1 MWVRTVD
8 GDVIAVDQIVRYAP
22 VGGTA
27 TGRTVLIINT
37 VHTTSDRRHHLGPF
51 VSERQALDFARRHFG
66 PVIDPAE
73 LADVA
78 DLAKYDPPSAVDL
91 EGALEDSIARG
102 REAQREIR
110 RRKNGVAPVLR
121 VAPCMRRPPANDR
134 RVVAGAGPRPRHS
147 SWSRRAAG

>member
-1 MWVRTVD
+1 MTGQRVWVRTLD

-22 VGGTA
+22 EEGTA
-27 TGRTVLIINT
+27 TSHTVLTVHT

-73 LADVA
+73 LAYVA

-102 REAQREIR
+102 REAQREALSEIVG
-110 RRKNGVAPVLR
+110 NCPL
-121 VAPCMRRPPANDR
+121 
-134 RVVAGAGPRPRHS
+134 
-147 SWSRRAAG
+147 

>member
-1 MWVRTVD
+1 MTGQRVWVRTLD

-27 TGRTVLIINT
+27 TGRTVLIVNT

-66 PVIDPAE
+66 PVLDPAE

-78 DLAKYDPPSAVDL
+78 DAVDL

-102 REAQREIR
+102 REAQREAGLR
-110 RRKNGVAPVLR
+110 LDGPEVA
-121 VAPCMRRPPANDR
+121 
-134 RVVAGAGPRPRHS
+134 
-147 SWSRRAAG
+147 

>member
-1 MWVRTVD
+1 MTGQRVWVRTLD

-22 VGGTA
+22 EEGTA
-27 TGRTVLIINT
+27 TSHTVLTVHT

-91 EGALEDSIARG
+91 AQALEGSIARG
-102 REAQREIR
+102 REAQREAGLR
-110 RRKNGVAPVLR
+110 LDGPEVA
-121 VAPCMRRPPANDR
+121 
-134 RVVAGAGPRPRHS
+134 
-147 SWSRRAAG
+147 

>member
-1 MWVRTVD
+1 MTGQRVWVRTLD

-22 VGGTA
+22 EEGTA
-27 TGRTVLIINT
+27 TSHTVLTVHT

-78 DLAKYDPPSAVDL
+78 DLAKYDPPGAVDL
-91 EGALEDSIARG
+91 LQALEDSFAKA
-102 REAQREIR
+102 REAQREAGLR
-110 RRKNGVAPVLR
+110 LDGPEVA
-121 VAPCMRRPPANDR
+121 
-134 RVVAGAGPRPRHS
+134 
-147 SWSRRAAG
+147 

>member
-1 MWVRTVD
+1 MTGQRVWVRTLD

-22 VGGTA
+22 EEGTA
-27 TGRTVLIINT
+27 TSHTVLTVHT

-91 EGALEDSIARG
+91 AQALEDSFAKA
-102 REAQREIR
+102 REAQREAGLR
-110 RRKNGVAPVLR
+110 LDGPEVA
-121 VAPCMRRPPANDR
+121 
-134 RVVAGAGPRPRHS
+134 
-147 SWSRRAAG
+147 